1 MRAVVRGYERA
12 PVLEAALLAGPLA
25 AFTLALTMGYP
36 LAPVA
41 GAVALGTAL
50 LLWHRALLSWQGLV
64 ATLLLVIL
72 LIPIRRYRMP
82 VELPFELEPYR
93 VAVAV
98 IAALWISSLLID
110 PRVRLRYSGF
120 EAPLVLFGVGAIGS
134 VFANGARID
143 ALAVESKVMK
153 ELTFFAS
160 FILVLYLIVSVVR
173 STGAIDFLVRLLVSV
188 TSVVALLAVVEARTG
203 LNPFDH
209 LDIIPLLQPD
219 QQLDI
224 ATRGGRFRALG
235 PSQHPIALGA
245 AFVVV
250 LPLAIYLGST
260 TKKRRWWLAVAALAL
275 GILAPFA
282 RTSVVML
289 LVVCLVFLWLR
300 PKHTRRLWPA
310 ILPLLVVVH
319 FALPGTIGS
328 LKASFFPKGGLIA
341 DQSQSVGS
349 RGQGRV
355 ADLGPTLTQWS
366 ERPLFGNGF
375 GSRVVTGET
384 PNAQILDNQ
393 WLATLLETGLAGA
406 FALAW
411 LFVRVI
417 RRLAAAAKKDQ
428 SERGWL
434 FVALAAS
441 IAAFGL
447 GMLTYDAFS
456 FIQVTF
462 LFFIVLAFASV
473 ELTRAAERDADAV
486 PAPTTRRF

>member
-1 MRAVVRGYERA
+1 
-12 PVLEAALLAGPLA
+12 
-25 AFTLALTMGYP
+25 
-36 LAPVA
+36 
-41 GAVALGTAL
+41 
-50 LLWHRALLSWQGLV
+50 
-64 ATLLLVIL
+64 
-72 LIPIRRYRMP
+72 
-82 VELPFELEPYR
+82 
-93 VAVAV
+93 
-98 IAALWISSLLID
+98 
-110 PRVRLRYSGF
+110 
-120 EAPLVLFGVGAIGS
+120 
-134 VFANGARID
+134 
-143 ALAVESKVMK
+143 
-153 ELTFFAS
+153 
-160 FILVLYLIVSVVR
+160 
-173 STGAIDFLVRLLVSV
+173 
-188 TSVVALLAVVEARTG
+188 
-203 LNPFDH
+203 
-209 LDIIPLLQPD
+209 
-219 QQLDI
+219 
-224 ATRGGRFRALG
+224 
-235 PSQHPIALGA
+235 
-245 AFVVV
+245 
-250 LPLAIYLGST
+250 
-260 TKKRRWWLAVAALAL
+260 
-275 GILAPFA
+275 
-282 RTSVVML
+282 ML